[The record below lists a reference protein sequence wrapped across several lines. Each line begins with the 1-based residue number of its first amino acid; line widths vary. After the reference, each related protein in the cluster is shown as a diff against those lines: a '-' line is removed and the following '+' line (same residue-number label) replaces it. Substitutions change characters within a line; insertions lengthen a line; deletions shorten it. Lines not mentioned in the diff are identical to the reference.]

1 MTTANMP
8 PHTPRS
14 LPRVIKLPTVIDQT
28 SLSRTTIYRLI
39 SQGTFP
45 APIKIGPNAVGW
57 LQQDVSEYIMARKV
71 ESMQIH

>member
-1 MTTANMP
+1 MTTANTNP
-8 PHTPRS
+8 STPKS
-14 LPRVIKLPTVIDQT
+14 LPRVIKLPAVVDQT

>member
-1 MTTANMP
+1 MTNAHMNP
-8 PHTPRS
+8 STPKS
-14 LPRVIKLPTVIDQT
+14 LPSVIKLPAVVDQT

>member
-1 MTTANMP
+1 MTTAHMNP
-8 PHTPRS
+8 PTPKS
-14 LPRVIKLPTVIDQT
+14 LPRVIKLPAVVDQT

-45 APIKIGPNAVGW
+45 APIKLGPNSSGW
-57 LQQDVSEYIMARKV
+57 LASDINEWIMARKV

>member
-1 MTTANMP
+1 MTTANTP
-8 PHTPRS
+8 PHTPRP
-14 LPRVIKLPTVIDQT
+14 LPRVIKLPAVVDQT

-39 SQGTFP
+39 SQGAFP

>member
-1 MTTANMP
+1 MP
-8 PHTPRS
+8 SSAPISPPK
-14 LPRVIKLPTVIDQT
+14 LIKLPTVVDQT

>member
-1 MTTANMP
+1 MTTTHMNP
-8 PHTPRS
+8 TTPKS
-14 LPRVIKLPTVIDQT
+14 APRVIKLPAVVDQT

-57 LQQDVSEYIMARKV
+57 LQEDVSAYIIARKID
-71 ESMQIH
+71 SMQIH